1 MNCNM
6 GKGPV
11 ISIVVPVY
19 GAEPYIAGFAESVLG
34 QSYPHLQFIFVNDG
48 TKDRSVEVLNA
59 IIDSKYPHLRNR
71 ITIVQKE
78 NGGVHTARK
87 AGMEHVTG
95 DYVYHA
101 DPDDRVAPGSMEK
114 IAEVAQNTGA
124 DVIYFH
130 HVKEYANRSKVK
142 REALYSEDTKEE
154 YVRAMF
160 NHRAYG
166 ALWNKCVKA
175 SIYRDNVIHYPK
187 FSYADDCYLSLQLVG
202 YAKKIVCLDEVVYHY
217 SKNNPSSITRQA
229 RKRRK
234 REYAMNF
241 LNLYENYRNVP
252 VETNPVNIIM
262 DEILLKAGWYSV
274 LYGLNLFGQYPYLA
288 KGIRKAHT
296 SRGTDVWLPFQLL
309 VKLIAGFKG

>member
-1 MNCNM
+1 MD
-6 GKGPV
+6 KSPV

-19 GAEPYIAGFAESVLG
+19 GAEPYIAEFAESVLG

-48 TKDRSVEVLNA
+48 TKDKSIEVLNA
-59 IIDSKYPHLRNR
+59 LVDGKYPHLRSKM
-71 ITIVQKE
+71 TIVQKE

-87 AGMEHVTG
+87 AGMEHVVG

-101 DPDDRVAPGSMEK
+101 DPDDLVAPGSMEK
-114 IAEVAQNTGA
+114 IARVAKTTDA

-142 REALYSEDTKEE
+142 REALYSADTKEE

-202 YAKKIVCLDEVVYHY
+202 YAKNIVCMDEIVYHY

-252 VETNPVNIIM
+252 VKDNPVQVVM
-262 DEILLKAGWYSV
+262 DEILIKAGWYSV
-274 LYGLNLFGQYPYLA
+274 LYGLDLFTKYPYLA
-288 KGIRKAHT
+288 EGIRNANV
-296 SRGTDVWLPFQLL
+296 SRGTDVWLPFQLI
-309 VKLIAGFKG
+309 VKLVAKCKA